1 MRKLLIA
8 AAAGLFVSG
17 SVLAQDT
24 PPAPASD
31 AAAPAPADTAAA
43 PAAPAADASAATPA
57 APAADASAPAPAAP
71 AADTSAAA
79 PATPAA
85 DSSAPAP
92 TADNTAPAATA
103 ASPTV
108 DASAPAAT
116 SDDPLAGIRDVDY
129 VSVLGNYF
137 KSDRKR
143 GLDVGNDVKYG
154 AGASFIFGRHFGN
167 GFGWEANYTETT
179 VQTSSAGAGNFYL
192 HQLGGDL
199 TYSLGDRQHF
209 TPFVLVGG
217 GGMFDDVHPR
227 TNGGPSGYVDAGV
240 GLTTGTFWHNRIRL
254 RAEVRASH
262 DFISTPEHNGF
273 TDFRAGLG
281 LEIPFYELKP
291 QHLAAA
297 EPAVQVVK
305 VPTGLEDSDGDGVVD
320 AVDKCPNTPPNTRVD
335 GDGCPI
341 PKVVR
346 LEGVTFE
353 FNKTRLRPD
362 SQTILNWVVGIMKKY
377 PDMQVELAGY
387 TDSVGSTAYNLKL
400 SQKRADAVKGY
411 LLEQGVDGSRIQT
424 KGYGK
429 DNPVASNDTD
439 EGRERNR
446 RVELHILN

>member
-1 MRKLLIA
+1 MRGIA
-8 AAAGLFVSG
+8 WSVAACSLFA
-17 SVLAQDT
+17 LDAAWAQD
-24 PPAPASD
+24 PP
-31 AAAPAPADTAAA
+31 APAPADT
-43 PAAPAADASAATPA
+43 SA
-57 APAADASAPAPAAP
+57 APAPAAP
-71 AADTSAAA
+71 AADATPAADSTAAA
-79 PATPAA
+79 PAA

-92 TADNTAPAATA
+92 TADNTAPAASA
-103 ASPTV
+103 AAPTV
-108 DASAPAAT
+108 DASAPATPT

-209 TPFVLVGG
+209 TPFVLIGG

-227 TNGGPSGYVDAGV
+227 ANGGPSGYVDAGV

-254 RAEVRASH
+254 RGEVRASH

-273 TDFRAGLG
+273 TDFRAGIG

-291 QHLAAA
+291 VHLAPV

-387 TDSVGSTAYNLKL
+387 TDSVGSAGYNLKL

-411 LLEQGVDGSRIQT
+411 LLEQGIDGSRIQT

>member
-1 MRKLLIA
+1 MTETRKRGDRGLGMRGFAWSVAVCSLFAVDA
-8 AAAGLFVSG
+8 A
-17 SVLAQDT
+17 LAQDA
-24 PPAPASD
+24 PASPAPA
-31 AAAPAPADTAAA
+31 ADAA
-43 PAAPAADASAATPA
+43 PAAPAADSAATPA
-57 APAADASAPAPAAP
+57 ADTSAPAAP
-71 AADTSAAA
+71 AAT
-79 PATPAA
+79 AT
-85 DSSAPAP
+85 
-92 TADNTAPAATA
+92 T
-103 ASPTV
+103 PTV

-116 SDDPLAGIRDVDY
+116 SEDPLAGISDVDY
-129 VSVLGNYF
+129 VAGLGNYV
-137 KSDRKR
+137 KADRKR
-143 GLDVGNDVKYG
+143 GLSVGNDVKYG
-154 AGASFIFGRHFGN
+154 AGASVIFGRHFGN
-167 GFGWEANYTETT
+167 GFGWEANYTYSALET
-179 VQTSSAGAGNFYL
+179 GPGGGGDFYI

-209 TPFVLVGG
+209 TPFVLIGG
-217 GGMFDDVHPR
+217 GGVMDDVHPR
-227 TNGGPSGYVDAGV
+227 SNGGGSGYADAGL
-240 GLTTGTFWHNRIRL
+240 GFTTGTFWHNRIRL
-254 RAEVRASH
+254 RGEVRASH

-273 TDFRAGLG
+273 TDFRAGIG

-291 QHLAAA
+291 QHVAVT
-297 EPAVQVVK
+297 EPVVSVVK

-320 AVDKCPNTPPNTRVD
+320 SVDKCPNTPPNTRVD

-387 TDSVGSTAYNLKL
+387 TDSVGSAAYNLKL

>member
-1 MRKLLIA
+1 MRKLLMA
-8 AAAGLFVSG
+8 AAAGLLASG
-17 SVLAQDT
+17 EVLAQDT
-24 PPAPASD
+24 PAAPATPASD
-31 AAAPAPADTAAA
+31 SAA
-43 PAAPAADASAATPA
+43 PAAPAADSG
-57 APAADASAPAPAAP
+57 
-71 AADTSAAA
+71 
-79 PATPAA
+79 
-85 DSSAPAP
+85 APAP
-92 TADNTAPAATA
+92 TADNTAPAPGS
-103 ASPTV
+103 ASPGV
-108 DASAPAAT
+108 DASAPPAAG
-116 SDDPLAGIRDVDY
+116 SDNPLAGVRDIDY
-129 VSVLGNYF
+129 ISVLGNYNRA
-137 KSDRKR
+137 DTHR
-143 GLDVGNDVKYG
+143 GPDVKYG
-154 AGASFIFGRHFGN
+154 AGASFLFGRHFGN
-167 GFGWEANYTETT
+167 GWGWEANYTFSALETGPSGGGDYYIHT
-179 VQTSSAGAGNFYL
+179 A
-192 HQLGGDL
+192 GGDL
-199 TYSLGDRQHF
+199 VYSLGDRQHF
-209 TPFVLVGG
+209 TPFALIGG
-217 GGMFDDVHPR
+217 GGAFDDVHPR
-227 TNGGPSGYVDAGV
+227 TNNGASGYVDAGL

-254 RAEVRASH
+254 RAEARAVH
-262 DFISTPEHNGF
+262 DFISTNERNGF
-273 TDFRAGLG
+273 TDYRAGIG

-291 QHLAAA
+291 QHVAVA

-387 TDSVGSTAYNLKL
+387 TDSVGSAAYNLKL

-429 DNPVASNDTD
+429 ENPVASNDTD
-439 EGRERNR
+439 EGREYNR

>member
-1 MRKLLIA
+1 MTQISKKGGRSPAVRGFAWSLA
-8 AAAGLFVSG
+8 ASSLFALEAAM
-17 SVLAQDT
+17 AQD
-24 PPAPASD
+24 APAT
-31 AAAPAPADTAAA
+31 PAPADTAAA
-43 PAAPAADASAATPA
+43 PAAPAADAAA
-57 APAADASAPAPAAP
+57 APAAEPA
-71 AADTSAAA
+71 
-79 PATPAA
+79 
-85 DSSAPAP
+85 APAP
-92 TADNTAPAATA
+92 TADTTAPATTA
-103 ASPTV
+103 ATPAV
-108 DASAPAAT
+108 DASAPAAPAT
-116 SDDPLAGIRDVDY
+116 EEDPLAGIRDVDY
-129 VSVLGNYF
+129 VSVLGNYIHA
-137 KSDRKR
+137 DRKR

-154 AGASFIFGRHFGN
+154 TGASFIFGRHFGN
-167 GFGWEANYTETT
+167 GFGWEANYTYNALETGPH
-179 VQTSSAGAGNFYL
+179 GAGDFYI

-199 TYSLGDRQHF
+199 TYSFGDRQHL
-209 TPFVLVGG
+209 TPFLLIGG
-217 GGMFDDVHPR
+217 GGIFDDVHPR
-227 TNGGPSGYVDAGV
+227 QNNSASGYADAGV

-254 RAEVRASH
+254 RAEARAIH
-262 DFISTPEHNGF
+262 DFTSTPEHTGF
-273 TDFRAGLG
+273 TDYRAGIG

-291 QHLAAA
+291 QHVATA

-320 AVDKCPNTPPNTRVD
+320 SVDKCPNTPPHTRVD

-387 TDSVGSTAYNLKL
+387 TDSVGSAAYNLKL
-400 SQKRADAVKGY
+400 SQARADAVKGY
-411 LLEQGVDGSRIQT
+411 LLEQGIDAGRIQT

-429 DNPVASNDTD
+429 ENPVADNKTD